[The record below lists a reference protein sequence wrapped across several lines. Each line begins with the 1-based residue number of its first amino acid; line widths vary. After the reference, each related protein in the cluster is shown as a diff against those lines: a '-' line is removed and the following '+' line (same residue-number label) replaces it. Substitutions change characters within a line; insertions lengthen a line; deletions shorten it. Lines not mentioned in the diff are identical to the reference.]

1 MHYSLI
7 HSPRLIVFSLRKTIF
22 CPHKLPRNSFPLSV
36 RVKVSA
42 SSSATQPLRQFQ
54 NRVGSSI
61 HLTFISTSYGYC
73 SSSYYATCPIDK
85 QADRSWSAC
94 LSFLS
99 ETCVFPRALQ
109 LRSWTS
115 KQSHRGSACLSFL
128 SERPCF
134 PLCSGRQSQH
144 QVIWEGYK
152 YI

>member
-7 HSPRLIVFSLRKTIF
+7 HSPRLILFLLRKTIF

-61 HLTFISTSYGYC
+61 HLTFISTSYGYYVN
-73 SSSYYATCPIDK
+73 YYYGRNPIDK

-99 ETCVFPRALQ
+99 ETTQWIPPGTPASPRQA
-109 LRSWTS
+109 STTT
-115 KQSHRGSACLSFL
+115 RGACLSFL

-134 PLCSGRQSQH
+134 PLSKSSRD
-144 QVIWEGYK
+144 IWEEYK